1 LRRAQVIVRQAE
13 AATSSPM
20 LLRTPMALMASSI
33 TTSMARSDVY
43 ENLAP
48 KTKLQRTWGD
58 CYGYVLVATG
68 RAEVMLDSAI
78 KPWDIVPMLP
88 ILQEAGGQFTD
99 WRGEPTVWGKDA
111 VATNGHLHNTVLQI
125 LKAEKV
131 RQ

>member
-1 LRRAQVIVRQAE
+1 
-13 AATSSPM
+13 
-20 LLRTPMALMASSI
+20 MALMASSI

-78 KPWDIVPMLP
+78 KPWDIAPMLP

-99 WRGEPTVWGKDA
+99 WRGQPTVWGKDA

>member
-1 LRRAQVIVRQAE
+1 MRRAQVIVRQAE

-20 LLRTPMALMASSI
+20 LLRTPTALMASSI

-43 ENLAP
+43 ENLAR

-78 KPWDIVPMLP
+78 KPWDIAPMLP

-99 WRGEPTVWGKDA
+99 
-111 VATNGHLHNTVLQI
+111 
-125 LKAEKV
+125 
-131 RQ
+131 